1 MMQKFRL
8 NALALT
14 AVAIALFSIGCE
26 KTILPVDSS
35 EKIDY
40 LQGNTEARVIIKL
53 FDIYTSAPLAG
64 VKVSIVGVDS
74 AVSDSSGAVFF
85 DSMKAGSYMVACSKS
100 GYESSY
106 DGLNLTLDSN
116 SNTVP
121 VLSQSTDA
129 MYMARRGAA
138 IRGNLYYKNGDTIYP
153 ADGAVVECRLNNG
166 AIMFQN
172 PLVTATTSNGT
183 YSIGN
188 LPEHTAYTISVRP
201 FAEGS
206 LIYTQES
213 SILCTGNNIG
223 DTIRA
228 EDIVLEKFSDG
239 KFIIMSHNLETFTKT
254 DSLKIDF
261 SEPVDVSLLGSD
273 SIYVLQGEGSPTRI
287 LVNLIWRNSNK
298 KLIIVPFDGA
308 WNPGMNYTLVIREI
322 VSESGKPLDNSAF
335 VAFPFAPVLSGPIGN
350 VQNVHFITGLNDT
363 NKVDYNT
370 ASIEL
375 VWSKIS
381 NVSIYQIFGKS
392 SYDSTWALLGSTMD
406 TSELI
411 PTSGAFEDNGIL
423 QFLVL
428 GKNSTSISAF
438 NKATVLSIKDGIK
451 PRILPT
457 SYLMEGDFNNV
468 LNTRY
473 STGFSISSLYLPEPM
488 DTTKIPRIIIREGSY
503 TDGSFDYGDP
513 DYSVDPDDCSWEWAT
528 EQSGFLSITID
539 PLSNGAYD
547 TLKIDFRALTDVAGN
562 KADTTGGAGFITILT
577 RE

>member
-1 MMQKFRL
+1 MQKFRF

-14 AVAIALFSIGCE
+14 AVAVALFGIGCE

-53 FDIYTSAPLAG
+53 FDVYNSATLAG
-64 VKVSIVGVDS
+64 VKVKIVGLDS

-85 DSMKAGSYMVACSKS
+85 DSVKAGTYMVICSKS

-106 DGLNLTLDSN
+106 DGLSLTLDSN

-129 MYMARRGAA
+129 IYMARRGVAV
-138 IRGNLYYKNGDTIYP
+138 RGNLYYTNGDTVYP
-153 ADGAVVECRLNNG
+153 ADGAVVEFRLNNTSVT
-166 AIMFQN
+166 FQN
-172 PLVTATTSNGT
+172 PLVTTTSSNGA

-188 LPEHTAYTISVRP
+188 LPEHSSYTISVRP
-201 FAEGS
+201 FSEGS

-213 SILCTGNNIG
+213 AILCNGNSVG

-228 EDIVLEKFSDG
+228 EDIVLEKYSDG
-239 KFIIMSHNLETFTKT
+239 KFIVMSHNLETFTKT

-261 SEPVDVSLLGSD
+261 SEPVDISLLGAD
-273 SIYVLQGEGSPTRI
+273 SIYVLQGAASPTRI

-308 WNPGMNYTLVIREI
+308 WNPGVNYTLYMGEI
-322 VSESGKPLDNSAF
+322 VSESGKPLDNTEF
-335 VAFPFAPVLSGPIGN
+335 TAFPFAPVLSGPIGN
-350 VQNVHFITGLNDT
+350 IQNVHFITGLNDT
-363 NKVDYNT
+363 NKVDWNT

-375 VWSKIS
+375 IWAKIS
-381 NVSIYQIFGKS
+381 NASTYQIYEKS
-392 SYDSTWALLGSTMD
+392 SYDSTWALFGSTMD
-406 TSELI
+406 TSTLI
-411 PTSGAFEDNGIL
+411 STSGAFEDNGIL

-428 GKNSTSISAF
+428 GKNSTSISSF
-438 NKATVLSIKDGIK
+438 GKATILSIKDEIK
-451 PRILPT
+451 PRVFPS
-457 SYLMEGDFNNV
+457 SYLIEYDFNN
-468 LNTRY
+468 LFDSRY
-473 STGFSISSLYLPEPM
+473 STGFSILSSYLPEPM
-488 DTTKIPRIIIREGSY
+488 DTTKVPRITVREGSY
-503 TDGSFDYGDP
+503 TDGSVVYGDP
-513 DYSVDPDDCSWEWAT
+513 DYSVDPDDCSWEWT
-528 EQSGFLSITID
+528 SQQTGYLSVTID
-539 PLSNGAYD
+539 PLANGAYD